1 MATRTDRTLTDP
13 DLGVLA
19 GRLLFSVQ
27 REMFSTLAEKGF
39 DDLHP
44 RHGSVLAYLDKDGVR
59 ATDLSRLSGVHK
71 QVIGT
76 VVDELE
82 RLGYVERR
90 PDPADRRAKLIC
102 PTARGLEQMR
112 AADAFVASME
122 RRHARR
128 LGPDV
133 YAQFKTVF
141 KDVVE
146 HQRRRITQ

>member
-1 MATRTDRTLTDP
+1 MGARTDRTTAEP

-19 GRLLFSVQ
+19 GRLLFAFQ
-27 REMFSTLAEKGF
+27 REMFTTFAEKGF
-39 DDLHP
+39 PDLHP

-90 PDPADRRAKLIC
+90 PDPVDRRAKLIC
-102 PTARGLEQMR
+102 PTERGLDQMR
-112 AADAFVASME
+112 VADTFVAALE

-128 LGPDV
+128 MGPEA
-133 YAQFKTVF
+133 YAQFKSMFT
-141 KDVVE
+141 DVVE
-146 HQRRRITQ
+146 HQRRRVEP